1 VELSVGIM
9 NVVKD
14 VGTDMDDTRDPTWEE
29 ALAEFNDALPVEL
42 ERSPRKITV
51 VYRFTGGGFAATSP
65 DLRGFRVTGR
75 TLREVKAAARH
86 DLQGFLDP
94 AVEVVE
100 REPVSE
106 PRICTSAATTRD
118 GWLVSGALPAVIVLT
133 SSGSAG
139 TFVSSARTSRRK
151 ARVS

>member
-1 VELSVGIM
+1 M

-14 VGTDMDDTRDPTWEE
+14 MGTDTDDAREPTWEE

-51 VYRFTGGGFAATSP
+51 VYRFTGDGFVATSP
-65 DLRGFRVTGR
+65 DLKGFRATGR
-75 TLREVKAAARH
+75 TLREVKAAATQ
-86 DLQGFLDP
+86 DLQSFLDP
-94 AVEVVE
+94 AVEVVQ

-106 PRICTSAATTRD
+106 PRICTSAATTRS
-118 GWLVSGALPAVIVLT
+118 GWLVSGALPSVVVLT

-139 TFVSSARTSRRK
+139 TFVSSARTPRR
-151 ARVS
+151 